1 MSGAHIS
8 MVTLGVGD
16 IARAT
21 AFYEALGWETA
32 GPSNES
38 VSFMRGGNVVLGLFG
53 RAALAGDANVADT
66 PTGFSAVALAVNLPS
81 EADVDAFVARALAAG
96 ATECKPPQKVF
107 WGGYSGYFADPDG
120 HLWEVAHN
128 PFFPLDESGA
138 ITLPEAE
145 K

>member
-1 MSGAHIS
+1 MSGAYIS
-8 MVTLGVGD
+8 LVTLGVSD

-32 GPSNES
+32 GPSNEA

-53 RAALAGDANVADT
+53 RTALAEDANVADA

-96 ATECKPPQKVF
+96 ASECKAPQKVF
-107 WGGYSGYFADPDG
+107 WGGYSGYFADLDG

-138 ITLPEAE
+138 IQLPEPGR
-145 K
+145 